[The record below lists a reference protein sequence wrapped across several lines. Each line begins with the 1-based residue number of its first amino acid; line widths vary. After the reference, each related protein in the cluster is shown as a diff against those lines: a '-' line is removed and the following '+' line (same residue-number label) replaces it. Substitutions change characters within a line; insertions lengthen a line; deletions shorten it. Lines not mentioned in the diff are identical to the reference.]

1 MPSKNGV
8 LEYWAGI
15 PKPITPLLLY
25 SNTPGVGWTTRVFS
39 KKAVMKKT
47 CAIIFILAW
56 TLGVAA
62 SALSADAPPKV
73 RIAYASRSSSALP
86 QYMAVQKGFFKA
98 EGLDVEIIQMNPRLG
113 ATAVVNGDVSFAT
126 PFTSTFRGV
135 LQGLPMK
142 LVFVHIQKGPYY
154 VMVRPE
160 IKDVQQLK
168 GKKIGVATIRGTD
181 QLVAEEM
188 LQAKGFNPNQ
198 LQAVAIG
205 DGPVRMQALVS
216 GAVDAISVA
225 PPHDLMLR
233 KMGYP
238 ALAGPPEVGL
248 PSAGMLT
255 SDRLIKETSQLV
267 RRTLKALLRS
277 HHSIWEN
284 RQETIQ
290 TLIKWLPQP
299 VDIAEHSYDGELKTL
314 SKDGTMTDA
323 EIEAI
328 IARVGEKKRPLDEVR
343 DFSFARQAMKELQ
356 MER

>member
-1 MPSKNGV
+1 LASNRATVV
-8 LEYWAGI
+8 LPAM
-15 PKPITPLLLY
+15 
-25 SNTPGVGWTTRVFS
+25 F
-39 KKAVMKKT
+39 AV
-47 CAIIFILAW
+47 ALV
-56 TLGVAA
+56 LGVAA
-62 SALSADAPPKV
+62 PVFSAEAPQKV
-73 RIAYASRSSSALP
+73 RIAYASRSSSAMP
-86 QYMAVQKGFFKA
+86 QYMALQRGYFKA

-135 LQGLPMK
+135 LQGFPMK
-142 LVFVHIQKGPYY
+142 LVFIHLKKGPYY
-154 VMVRPE
+154 VMVRPD

-168 GKKIGVATIRGTD
+168 GKRIGVATIKGTD

-188 LQAKGFNPNQ
+188 LQAKGFNPNL

-205 DGPVRMQALVS
+205 DGPVRMQALIS
-216 GAVDAISVA
+216 GAVEAICVA
-225 PPHDLMLR
+225 PPHDLMLK

-255 SDRLIKETSQLV
+255 SDRLIKENSQVV
-267 RRTLKALLRS
+267 RRTLKALLRA
-277 HHSIWEN
+277 HLYILEN
-284 RQETIQ
+284 RQDTIQ

-299 VDIAEHSYDGELKTL
+299 LDIAEHSYDGELKTL
-314 SKDGTMTDA
+314 SRDGTMTDA

-343 DFSFARQAMKELQ
+343 DFSFARQAMKEL
-356 MER
+356 EAGK

>member
-1 MPSKNGV
+1 MLASNRATVV
-8 LEYWAGI
+8 LPAM
-15 PKPITPLLLY
+15 
-25 SNTPGVGWTTRVFS
+25 F
-39 KKAVMKKT
+39 AV
-47 CAIIFILAW
+47 ALV
-56 TLGVAA
+56 LGVAA
-62 SALSADAPPKV
+62 PVFSAEAPQKV
-73 RIAYASRSSSALP
+73 RIAYASRSSSAMP
-86 QYMAVQKGFFKA
+86 QYMALQRGYFKA

-135 LQGLPMK
+135 LQGFPMK
-142 LVFVHIQKGPYY
+142 LVFIHLKKGPYY
-154 VMVRPE
+154 VMVRPD

-168 GKKIGVATIRGTD
+168 GKRIGVATIKGTD

-188 LQAKGFNPNQ
+188 LQAKGFNPNL

-205 DGPVRMQALVS
+205 DGPVRMQALIS
-216 GAVDAISVA
+216 GAVEAICVA
-225 PPHDLMLR
+225 PPHDLMLK

-255 SDRLIKETSQLV
+255 SDRLIKENSQVV
-267 RRTLKALLRS
+267 RRTLKALLRA
-277 HHSIWEN
+277 HLYILEN
-284 RQETIQ
+284 RQDTIQ

-299 VDIAEHSYDGELKTL
+299 LDIAEHSYDGELKTL
-314 SKDGTMTDA
+314 SRDGTMTDA

-343 DFSFARQAMKELQ
+343 DFSFARQAMKEL
-356 MER
+356 EAGK

>member
-1 MPSKNGV
+1 MLTRSRVIVFLPANFFVAFV
-8 LEYWAGI
+8 LGNAA
-15 PKPITPLLLY
+15 PI
-25 SNTPGVGWTTRVFS
+25 FS
-39 KKAVMKKT
+39 AE
-47 CAIIFILAW
+47 
-56 TLGVAA
+56 
-62 SALSADAPPKV
+62 APQKI
-73 RIAYASRSSSALP
+73 RIAYASRSSSAMP
-86 QYMAVQKGFFKA
+86 QYMALQKGYFKG
-98 EGLDVEIIQMNPRLG
+98 EGLEVEIIQMNPRLG

-135 LQGLPMK
+135 LQGFPMK
-142 LVFVHIQKGPYY
+142 LVFIHLKKGPYY
-154 VMVRPE
+154 VMVRPD
-160 IKDVQQLK
+160 IKDLQQLK
-168 GKKIGVATIRGTD
+168 GKRIGVATIKGTD

-188 LQAKGFNPNQ
+188 LQAKGFNPNL

-205 DGPVRMQALVS
+205 DGPVRMQALIS
-216 GAVDAISVA
+216 GAVEAICVA
-225 PPHDLMLR
+225 PPHDLMLK

-255 SDRLIKETSQLV
+255 SDRLIKENPQLV
-267 RRTLKALLRS
+267 RRTLKALLRA
-277 HHSIWEN
+277 HHYILEN

-299 VDIAEHSYDGELKTL
+299 LDIAEHSYDGELKTL

-343 DFSFARQAMKELQ
+343 DFSFARQAMKEL
-356 MER
+356 EAGK